1 MILAIYTAI
10 IGVSPRNCHHG
21 RYSGAQSVMKVL
33 IRLCAQFM
41 CLFSQLYRILTALL
55 LLVGVS
61 LSAKAQELA
70 DTPLDQLFTIR
81 AITVD
86 ETDRSADRARR
97 RALLGAESQAYIKL
111 LQKITQQA
119 DRSLLPELTVA
130 ERQSLISGIE
140 FVDEQSSSRRYIATL
155 NVRFE
160 PDRVSQFLAEY
171 GVPHVLGTGRPVL
184 VIHAHQKGLRQYLW
198 DLDFTLSEARSSV
211 DWLNRIRGY
220 RFAKGAI
227 KERLIMTSAEV
238 FDFNLAQAEKITQLN
253 GLRATTLIGSKM
265 EQDSNG
271 LKVLNYQYFA
281 TDSGVQGEGTI
292 QVVNE
297 DETAALVAMY
307 NEILEI
313 IDGAWRERLLVDTA
327 SSGEVRVLV
336 PSRSLEEF
344 SEVQKRLAA
353 VTLVQTVETVSVAL
367 PLSSLQISF
376 TGRADQLTM
385 ALRFEGLDLKPYGEN
400 MILELRP

>member
-1 MILAIYTAI
+1 M
-10 IGVSPRNCHHG
+10 GVSPRNCHHG

-33 IRLCAQFM
+33 IRLRVQFM
-41 CLFSQLYRILTALL
+41 CLFSQPTRFIAGFLLT
-55 LLVGVS
+55 VS
-61 LSAKAQELA
+61 IAWPSLAQDVA

-81 AITVD
+81 AIKVD

-97 RALLGAESQAYIKL
+97 RALLGAERQAYTKL

-119 DRSLLPELTVA
+119 DREQLPDLTDS
-130 ERQSLISGIE
+130 ERQALISGIE

-171 GVPHVLGTGRPVL
+171 SVPHVLGTGRPVL
-184 VIHAHQKGLRQYLW
+184 VVHAHQKGLRQYLW
-198 DLDFTLSEARSSV
+198 DVDIALSAARDQV

-220 RFAKGAI
+220 VFARGSI

-238 FDFNLAQAEKITQLN
+238 FDFNLEQAGKITELN
-253 GLRATTLIGSKM
+253 GLRATTLIGSKI
-265 EQDSNG
+265 EQNEKG
-271 LKVLNYQYFA
+271 APILTYRYLA
-281 TDSGVQGEGTI
+281 TDSGVQGRGEI
-292 QVVNE
+292 ELVDQ

-307 NEILEI
+307 DEILEV

-327 SSGEVRVLV
+327 SSGELMVYV
-336 PSRSLEEF
+336 PSRSLNEF
-344 SEVQKRLAA
+344 VEVQKRLGE
-353 VTLVQTVETVSVAL
+353 VTLVQSVKAVSVAL

-376 TGRADQLTM
+376 TGRADQLAM
-385 ALRFEGLDLKPYGEN
+385 ALRFEGLDLKPFGN
-400 MILELRP
+400 QMILELRP